1 MIRKT
6 PEESLAEV
14 ERLIKELPRTD
25 SFARLL
31 LHLEGRREVL
41 RHEIGKGE
49 KECTGLSS
57 SERSI
62 SEGTDVKG

>member
-14 ERLIKELPRTD
+14 ERLINELPRTE
-25 SFARLL
+25 SFARLK

-41 RHEIGKGE
+41 MREISKGE
-49 KECTGLSS
+49 KECTGSS
-57 SERSI
+57 DSARSI
-62 SEGTDVKG
+62 SEGTGVKE

>member
-6 PEESLAEV
+6 PEESLAQV
-14 ERLIKELPRTD
+14 DRLLNELPRTD
-25 SFARLL
+25 SFARLI
-31 LHLEGRREVL
+31 LHLEGRRDVL
-41 RHEIGKGE
+41 IHEISKGE

-62 SEGTDVKG
+62 SEGTDAKG